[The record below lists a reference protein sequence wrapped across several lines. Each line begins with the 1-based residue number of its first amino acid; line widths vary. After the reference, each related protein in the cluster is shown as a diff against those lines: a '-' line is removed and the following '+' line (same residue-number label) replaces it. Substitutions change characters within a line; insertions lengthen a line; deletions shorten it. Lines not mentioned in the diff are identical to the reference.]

1 MKRITL
7 ILAVLSTILA
17 GPAHAD
23 TLDFTWN
30 STAWVKSYESST
42 QFTISGPFTLSGTG
56 TATFA
61 EVATGGGAARSLTF
75 GGSYGG
81 TFIASG
87 DGTYNG
93 PMTFPTSGEMRNG
106 LGVLT
111 PTSDGFTVVV
121 HRAASG
127 PDAGA
132 AFVGVASQPIG
143 AGHPSATASEPVLW
157 LLVSAGLM
165 TALRLRVRGGA
176 SEAS

>member
-1 MKRITL
+1 MKRIAL

-30 STAWVKSYESST
+30 STAWVKSYESPT

-61 EVATGGGAARSLTF
+61 DVATGGGARSLTF

-93 PMTFPTSGEMRNG
+93 PMTFPTPGEMRNG

-132 AFVGVASQPIG
+132 AFVGVGSQPIG
-143 AGHPSATASEPVLW
+143 TGHPSATASEPAVW

-165 TALRLRVRGGA
+165 AALCLRSRGA
-176 SEAS
+176 AAETS